1 MECSLHH
8 SIKAAES
15 NEPAIGGSLSDSM
28 RERLARCRVGEDA
41 KADLEVHVPASEGHT
56 DDTHAIEDVFKTIR
70 EMV

>member
-1 MECSLHH
+1 
-8 SIKAAES
+8 
-15 NEPAIGGSLSDSM
+15 M